1 MNKMQR
7 PPVESEKIF
16 ASDVTKDLIS
26 KIYKQL
32 IQLNK
37 NKKNNTKMGRKP
49 KQTFFQRHTDGQA
62 AYKKDAQN
70 H

>member
-49 KQTFFQRHTDGQA
+49 K
-62 AYKKDAQN
+62 
-70 H
+70 